1 MNPNPYINE
10 DLQAL
15 AESVRRFADEKIKPG
30 FLEREKRASLTAP
43 CCARWAIWVSSAPKS
58 PKNSEAWAWAVWPQA

>member
-15 AESVRRFADEKIKPG
+15 AETVRRFAQEKVAPG
-30 FLEREKRASLTAP
+30 FLERDKTRVLDRALLAIQGPEAAEVMAQHEPALLSL
-43 CCARWAIWVSSAPKS
+43 IHI
-58 PKNSEAWAWAVWPQA
+58 

>member
-30 FLEREKRASLTAP
+30 FLERDKTREFDRPA
-43 CCARWAIWVSSAPKS
+43 ARDG
-58 PKNSEAWAWAVWPQA
+58 